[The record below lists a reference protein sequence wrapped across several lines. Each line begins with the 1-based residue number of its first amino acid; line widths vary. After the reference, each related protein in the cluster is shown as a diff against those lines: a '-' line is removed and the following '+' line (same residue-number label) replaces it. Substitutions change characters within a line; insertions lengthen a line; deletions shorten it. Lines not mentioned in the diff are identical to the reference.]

1 MTMIE
6 SYLVTKKFLAARE
19 TTSSPVLWIFILVS
33 SLISSQFSL
42 AVGEKEENEEANTKY
57 I

>member
-1 MTMIE
+1 MIE
-6 SYLVTKKFLAARE
+6 SYLITKKFLAARE
-19 TTSSPVLWIFILVS
+19 TTSPPVLWIFILVS